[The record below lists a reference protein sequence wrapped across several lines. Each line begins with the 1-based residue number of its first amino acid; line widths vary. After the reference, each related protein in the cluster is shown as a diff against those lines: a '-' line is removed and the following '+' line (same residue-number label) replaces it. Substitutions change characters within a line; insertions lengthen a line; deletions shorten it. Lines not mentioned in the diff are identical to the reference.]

1 MKEFLE
7 ARDSYS
13 SIYFL
18 CLLAYLFF
26 APFSIS
32 ISQIFIF
39 SGILLWLISF
49 NRELKVPFLSF
60 PCWLPVLMF
69 VVFTLISA
77 FTSEKPFESTVS
89 ARDITQFLIFYF
101 TLNIVNDEKEIPL
114 LLNVLIFS
122 TSIVCFFV
130 LISIFLDPINL
141 GSRKSGFFSI
151 YMTLGGFLVIVI
163 SITIAYLISEISKGY
178 RFWIFCGLILML
190 IAVLATLSRN
200 AWVGIFISTTI
211 ILFITRNRTLI
222 ITFVGMLLLFLFL
235 SPNSVIK
242 RVKSIGNFNDP
253 TMIERTIMWKSG
265 MNMIF
270 THPYSGFGPG
280 LVKKNYYK
288 NIYVDPKLP
297 FITDADGIKV
307 NVLPNGVKIKKY
319 RGHMHNNLLHLSV
332 ERGLPAVFSW
342 FLIWV
347 LFFFKAIRNYKNNK
361 GSPTL
366 TLCAV
371 AGIASISG
379 FISSG
384 MFEYNF
390 GDSEVSMLM
399 FFALS
404 LPFLCQKKKI
414 EKSKIKNSS

>member
-7 ARDSYS
+7 DRGSYS
-13 SIYFL
+13 RICFL
-18 CLLAYLFF
+18 CLLGYLFS

-39 SGILLWLISF
+39 SGILLWFISF
-49 NRELKVPFLSF
+49 NRELKVPNLSF

-77 FTSEKPFESTVS
+77 FTSEKPFESTMS

-101 TLNIVNDEKEIPL
+101 TINIVNDEKEIPF

-130 LISIFLDPINL
+130 LISIFLDPVNL

-163 SITIAYLISEISKGY
+163 SLTITYLISEISKGC
-178 RFWIFCGLILML
+178 RLWIFLGLILML
-190 IAVLATLSRN
+190 VAVLATLSRN
-200 AWVGIFISTTI
+200 AWVGIFISSTI
-211 ILFITRNRTLI
+211 ILFVTRNRTYI
-222 ITFVGMLLLFLFL
+222 ITFVGMLLLFLFI

-265 MNMIF
+265 IKMMF
-270 THPYSGFGPG
+270 TKPLTGFGPG
-280 LVKKNYYK
+280 LVKENYYK
-288 NIYVDPKLP
+288 NIYLDPKLSY
-297 FITDADGIKV
+297 ITDSDGIKV

-319 RGHMHNNLLHLSV
+319 RGHLHNNFLHLSV
-332 ERGLPAVFSW
+332 ERGLPAVISW
-342 FLIWV
+342 FLIWI
-347 LFFFKAIRNYKNNK
+347 LFFFKAIRNYNHNK
-361 GSPTL
+361 GSPIL
-366 TLCAV
+366 TFSAV

-399 FFALS
+399 FFSLS
-404 LPFLCQKKKI
+404 LPFLCHKKHK
-414 EKSKIKNSS
+414 KIKN